1 MYREPKERFKWI
13 RNLKYSAD
21 GNSIEWRMMINFKM
35 LLVQID
41 IQLEENKAGLIFIL
55 DKIKP

>member
-1 MYREPKERFKWI
+1 MYSEPKERFKWI

-21 GNSIEWRMMINFKM
+21 GNSIEWRIMINFKM

-41 IQLEENKAGLIFIL
+41 IHLEENKAGLIFIL